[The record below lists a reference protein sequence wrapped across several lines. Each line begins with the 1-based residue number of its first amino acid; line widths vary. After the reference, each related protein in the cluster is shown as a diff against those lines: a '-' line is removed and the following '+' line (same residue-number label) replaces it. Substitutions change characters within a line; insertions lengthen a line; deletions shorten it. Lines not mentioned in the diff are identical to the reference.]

1 MALIFE
7 YGEVTQ
13 SKKVTV
19 PKKKSEELAA
29 YKDMLDARLGKG
41 TDLNMLPGGGVL
53 KRLSDGEY
61 NGEKGD
67 LKSKNGEEGAK
78 TMTATDATTFL
89 SRMNKSLNK
98 YGTDS
103 PKNMVY
109 TSGAGKIMKDI
120 ANDTIKTAKVMS
132 MQVQPVKPPKPTD
145 NSDTETVKAKE
156 VTITKPGGTIRLA
169 ASREINM
176 DGCKLTINE
185 SYDDRNVFYDFL
197 EDYDAYYVLSE
208 FFKNPTGKQDWGTLI
223 NPEMYV
229 KALRE
234 LSRFG
239 KLTNSTFPSKY
250 VYQWM
255 GIIMKNTAILIAN
268 TDLAGHSMG
277 FPSEEVADFAERIDG
292 IELNGDYDEGS
303 EWLDKKG
310 LYDWMSMPD
319 GSDAWSDFGIEPL
332 CEIIK
337 EYNDNLPP
345 EKVLVLVNRALDVM
359 HMRGDLS
366 SIFIQGGSKILSK
379 ISEEIKRNGK
389 KIYISEGQIVNIK
402 NSLKNKLCQVQ

>member
-7 YGEVTQ
+7 QTPQTQ

-19 PKKKSEELAA
+19 PKKKSEELAT
-29 YKDMLDARLGKG
+29 YKDILDARLGKG

-145 NSDTETVKAKE
+145 NSDTEAVKAKE

-176 DGCKLTINE
+176 DGRKSTINE
-185 SYDDRNVFYDFL
+185 SYDDRNIFYDFL

-268 TDLAGHSMG
+268 TDLAGHSMN
-277 FPSEEVADFAERIDG
+277 FPGEEVADFAERIDG
-292 IELNGDYDEGS
+292 IQIGDDYDEGS

-332 CEIIK
+332 CKIIK

-402 NSLKNKLCQVQ
+402 NSLKK

>member
-29 YKDMLDARLGKG
+29 YKDMLDARLGDG
-41 TDLNMLPGGGVL
+41 VDLNMLPGGGVL

-67 LKSKNGEEGAK
+67 LKNKNGEEGAK
-78 TMTATDATTFL
+78 AMTATDATTFL
-89 SRMNKSLNK
+89 SRMNKSMNK
-98 YGTDS
+98 YGSDS
-103 PKNMVY
+103 PKNIVY

-120 ANDTIKTAKVMS
+120 ANDTIKAAKVMS

-145 NSDTETVKAKE
+145 QGDVKVTKAKMT
-156 VTITKPGGTIRLA
+156 TITKPGGTIRLA
-169 ASREINM
+169 ASREINA
-176 DGCKLTINE
+176 DGNKSAINE
-185 SYDDRNVFYDFL
+185 SYDERNVFYDYL
-197 EDYDAYYVLSE
+197 EDYDSYYVLSE
-208 FFKNPTGKQDWGTLI
+208 FFNNPTGKQNWGTLI

-268 TDLAGHSMG
+268 TELAGHSIN
-277 FPSEEVADFAERIDG
+277 FPGEEVAEYAERIDG
-292 IELNGDYDEGS
+292 IEIGTDYDEGS
-303 EWLDKKG
+303 EWLDEKG

-332 CEIIK
+332 CNIIK

-366 SIFIQGGSKILSK
+366 SIFINGGSKVLSK

-389 KIYISEGQIVNIK
+389 KIYISESQITNIK
-402 NSLKNKLCQVQ
+402 KSLKK